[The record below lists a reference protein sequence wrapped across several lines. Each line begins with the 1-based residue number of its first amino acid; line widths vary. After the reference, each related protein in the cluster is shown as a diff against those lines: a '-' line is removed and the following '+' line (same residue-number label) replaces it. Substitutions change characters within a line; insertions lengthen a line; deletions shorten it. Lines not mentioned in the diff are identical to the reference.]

1 MKQLASV
8 SALLLL
14 LAGCS
19 TTPQSSS
26 HSNPQFSQLHKAR
39 MGHAAVAIGEQ
50 IYVLGGSNDTGFL
63 GDVEVI
69 DGHSGKV
76 RQLTSKLLPRRYFS
90 AVWDGKESIYILGG
104 EVQRKD
110 GLHLERRVEVLNIR
124 SGDVSFAPNLPEPTR
139 MNAAALSHGE
149 IWVFG
154 GAVASAEGITQRDL
168 VAVYNLQHGSWR
180 RGPAMS
186 LGKDVELA
194 ALNDQLYLVGG
205 FNGKTGLKAV
215 ERLDT
220 SSQSWHAEPDLPQA
234 TSANAVA
241 SCDNALVSFGDYQQM
256 DRILFWQPGR
266 AGWQQLQIPIIPARH
281 AAAVRVNNSLYL
293 IGGNTGSSGPY
304 VGAVQRFD
312 CAELQAAARL

>member
-1 MKQLASV
+1 MQKLYAFCLV
-8 SALLLL
+8 LFL

-19 TTPQSSS
+19 STPQS
-26 HSNPQFSQLHKAR
+26 NPHFSQLHRAR
-39 MGHAAVAIGEQ
+39 MGHAAVPIGDQ
-50 IYVLGGSNDTGFL
+50 IYVLGGSNDSGFL

-69 DGHSGKV
+69 DTQNGQV
-76 RQLTSKLLPRRYFS
+76 RQLSSTLLPRRYFS

-234 TSANAVA
+234 TSANAVT
-241 SCDNALVSFGDYQQM
+241 SCDNTLVSFGDYQQM
-256 DRILFWQPGR
+256 DRVMLWQPGR
-266 AGWQQLQIPIIPARH
+266 ASWQQLQLPMVPARH
-281 AAAVRVNNSLYL
+281 GAAVRVNNSLYL
-293 IGGNTGSSGPY
+293 IGGNTGSNGPY
-304 VGAVQRFD
+304 LNAVQRFD
-312 CAELQAAARL
+312 CAELEAAARQ

>member
-1 MKQLASV
+1 MQKLYAFCLV
-8 SALLLL
+8 VFL

-19 TTPQSSS
+19 STPQS
-26 HSNPQFSQLHKAR
+26 NPHFSQLHRAR
-39 MGHAAVAIGEQ
+39 MGHAAVPIGDQ
-50 IYVLGGSNDTGFL
+50 IYVLGGSNDSGFL

-69 DGHSGKV
+69 DTQSGQV
-76 RQLTSKLLPRRYFS
+76 RQLSSTLLPRRYFS

-104 EVQRKD
+104 EVALAQAVR
-110 GLHLERRVEVLNIR
+110 LERRVEVLNIR

-139 MNAAALSHGE
+139 MNAAVRLNNE
-149 IWVFG
+149 IWVLG
-154 GAVASAEGITQRDL
+154 GSDAHKGTLTARDL
-168 VAVYNLQHGSWR
+168 VAVYHLERGSWR

-186 LGKDVELA
+186 VGKDVELA
-194 ALNDQLYLVGG
+194 ALNGQLYLVGG
-205 FNGKTGLKAV
+205 FNGKTGLKTV

-220 SSQSWHAEPDLPQA
+220 SSQSWHAEPELPLV

-256 DRILFWQPGR
+256 DRVMLWQPGS
-266 AGWQQLQIPIIPARH
+266 ASWQQLQVPMLPARH
-281 AAAVRVNNSLYL
+281 ASAVRVNTSLYL

-312 CAELQAAARL
+312 CAELQAAAGL